1 MTIETYFTMNARIV
15 AILRQGNDPMALYA
29 AQRIE
34 ELERISGIRYECL
47 EIAIEALRWYGHNC
61 PVLLCGKAGEALDDI
76 EQRLAQ
82 LEPEEKAVE

>member
-1 MTIETYFTMNARIV
+1 MTIETYFTMNARIT

-47 EIAIEALRWYGHNC
+47 EIATQALEYIKDAALPGT
-61 PVLLCGKAGEALDDI
+61 VEMAISALDSI

-82 LEPEEKAVE
+82 LEEEAR